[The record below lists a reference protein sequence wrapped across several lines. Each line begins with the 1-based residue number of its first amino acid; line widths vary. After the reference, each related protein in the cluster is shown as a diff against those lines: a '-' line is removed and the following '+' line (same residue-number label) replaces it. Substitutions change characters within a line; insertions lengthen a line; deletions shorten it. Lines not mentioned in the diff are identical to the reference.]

1 MFEHTAPSFRRQAVW
16 LLALQ
21 AMATGDV
28 AVTGSWLRALG
39 EAERTSIVPLFPVVV
54 TDEVRLVRMAIATG
68 DEELAESAVAT
79 SERRV
84 AANPGVRTIAATA
97 AHARGLLTGDDEYL
111 ARAVELFDH
120 GLRPLALA
128 SALEDRGAGA
138 LKRPPRAGG
147 RRAQPRADALHPGRS
162 RVGCASR
169 PEPVARAGRA
179 PAVGRPRAAGYGLGG
194 DDRLGARRRPAGGA
208 GPHQSRGRGAAVP
221 RHPTPSAAI
230 CAGPSRSSTSTHGST
245 SRASRPSSTREEVR
259 RARDDA
265 SAVRSQALRRANIDV
280 MQDGAW
286 ERVPID
292 AQSVEAPLS
301 RSAVFLVMA
310 AGAGDAELA
319 RRPRRAR
326 RVGDLV
332 KNVGFRDLG
341 GRLSCIVGI
350 GSALWDRLSPGR
362 RPADLRPFAPIQ
374 GPVHAA
380 PSTPGDLLFH
390 LRAERED
397 MTFELERQLLDLIGD
412 AAAVVDETTGFRYF
426 DARDLLGFVDGT
438 ANPTGAELPDAA
450 LIGDDADPDFAGG
463 SYVVVQKYLH
473 DMAGWAALSTEE
485 QEAII
490 GRTKIDN
497 IELDDDDAPR
507 KSHKSLATIEDD
519 AGGELAIL
527 RDNMP
532 FGRPGPASSAPT
544 SSATR
549 AACG

>member
-1 MFEHTAPSFRRQAVW
+1 MEH
-16 LLALQ
+16 
-21 AMATGDV
+21 
-28 AVTGSWLRALG
+28 
-39 EAERTSIVPLFPVVV
+39 
-54 TDEVRLVRMAIATG
+54 
-68 DEELAESAVAT
+68 
-79 SERRV
+79 
-84 AANPGVRTIAATA
+84 
-97 AHARGLLTGDDEYL
+97 
-111 ARAVELFDH
+111 
-120 GLRPLALA
+120 
-128 SALEDRGAGA
+128 
-138 LKRPPRAGG
+138 
-147 RRAQPRADALHPGRS
+147 
-162 RVGCASR
+162 
-169 PEPVARAGRA
+169 
-179 PAVGRPRAAGYGLGG
+179 
-194 DDRLGARRRPAGGA
+194 
-208 GPHQSRGRGAAVP
+208 
-221 RHPTPSAAI
+221 
-230 CAGPSRSSTSTHGST
+230 
-245 SRASRPSSTREEVR
+245 
-259 RARDDA
+259 
-265 SAVRSQALRRANIDV
+265 
-280 MQDGAW
+280 GAW

-292 AQSVEAPLS
+292 AQSVAAPLS

-310 AGAGDAELA
+310 AGAGDADLA
-319 RRPRRAR
+319 RVRDVLGG
-326 RVGDLV
+326 VGDLV

-412 AAAVVDETTGFRYF
+412 AAEVVDETAGFRYF

-450 LIGDDADPDFAGG
+450 LIGADADPEFAGG

-497 IELDDDDAPR
+497 IEIDDDEAPR

-532 FGRPGPASSAPT
+532 FGRPGAGEFGTYFIGYAARLWVIEKMLERMFVGVPPGAYDRLLDFSTAITGTTFFVPTARMLEETRRTAVGPGRRATADAEEPGRLPRRRSPWASAHCAGGPDRAQRSVRRPGSWCAGSPDDDARKRRRRTTVVSSAPGPGPGPGPRRR
-544 SSATR
+544 ACR
-549 AACG
+549 AAARTSRCAARRARRAGGAARSVARGAGSP